1 MDIKDIKRITES
13 KWFILGCSIILI
25 IICAFA
31 VRNMVKPTETG
42 VNSEVVSNV
51 LKDIYTPKNVE
62 YYKDRRKYYIDN
74 NIITDNEAN
83 ILFKTV
89 DTLSKDDLDR
99 KIDITKVDHSS
110 PKNNSYGDDLYKVN
124 FSVVYMGKTSNLEV
138 MFFVNKDGSIY
149 NHEVTEIN

>member
-1 MDIKDIKRITES
+1 MDSKDIKRITES
-13 KWFILGCSIILI
+13 KWFILGCSIIMI
-25 IICAFA
+25 IICALA
-31 VRNMVKPTETG
+31 VRNMVKPNVTG
-42 VNSEVVSNV
+42 VNSETVSNI

-62 YYKDRRKYYIDN
+62 YYKDRRKYYMDN

-83 ILFKTV
+83 ILFKTI
-89 DTLSKDDLDR
+89 DTLSKDDLER
-99 KIDITKVDHSS
+99 KIDIIKVDHSS

>member
-1 MDIKDIKRITES
+1 MDSKDIKRITES
-13 KWFILGCSIILI
+13 KWFILGCSIIMI
-25 IICAFA
+25 IICALA
-31 VRNMVKPTETG
+31 VRNMVKPTATG
-42 VNSEVVSNV
+42 VNSETVSNI

-62 YYKDRRKYYIDN
+62 YYKDRRKYYMDN

-83 ILFKTV
+83 ILFKTI
-89 DTLSKDDLDR
+89 DTLSKDDLER
-99 KIDITKVDHSS
+99 KIDIIKVDHSS

-149 NHEVTEIN
+149 NHEVIEIN

>member
-1 MDIKDIKRITES
+1 MDSKDIKRITES
-13 KWFILGCSIILI
+13 KWFILGCSIIMI
-25 IICAFA
+25 IICALA
-31 VRNMVKPTETG
+31 VRNMVKPSET
-42 VNSEVVSNV
+42 VSNI

-62 YYKDRRKYYIDN
+62 YYKDRRKYYMDN

-99 KIDITKVDHSS
+99 KIDIIKVDHSS

>member
-1 MDIKDIKRITES
+1 MDSKDIKRITES
-13 KWFILGCSIILI
+13 KWFILVCSIILI
-25 IICAFA
+25 IICIFA

-42 VNSEVVSNV
+42 VNSEVVSNI

-74 NIITDNEAN
+74 NIVTDNEAN

>member
-1 MDIKDIKRITES
+1 MNSKDIKRITES
-13 KWFILGCSIILI
+13 KWFTLGCSIILI
-25 IICAFA
+25 IICVFA

-42 VNSEVVSNV
+42 VDSETVSNI
-51 LKDIYTPKNVE
+51 LKDIYTPKNVD

-149 NHEVTEIN
+149 NHKVTEIN

>member
-1 MDIKDIKRITES
+1 
-13 KWFILGCSIILI
+13 
-25 IICAFA
+25 
-31 VRNMVKPTETG
+31 MVKPAETG
-42 VNSEVVSNV
+42 VNSEVVSNI

>member
-1 MDIKDIKRITES
+1 MDSKDIKRITES
-13 KWFILGCSIILI
+13 KWFILGCSIIMI
-25 IICAFA
+25 IICALA
-31 VRNMVKPTETG
+31 VRNMVKPSATG
-42 VNSEVVSNV
+42 DNSETVSNI

-62 YYKDRRKYYIDN
+62 YYKDRRKYYMDN

-83 ILFKTV
+83 ILFKTI
-89 DTLSKDDLDR
+89 DTLSKDDLER
-99 KIDITKVDHSS
+99 KIDIIKVDHSS